1 MRKPVIDMKED
12 MRRTDPLTGEFFF
25 AVRVNQRF
33 EVPANRIKF
42 HNQSAGYLRKETA
55 VINKAIIKTHRLYRS
70 IMGDKMEAVFP
81 YEYLKGY
88 GINLSVFNHL
98 VKINGE
104 KHQAIHEFVIILIDE
119 NSVKIINYDRY
130 QRI

>member
-1 MRKPVIDMKED
+1 MRKEGKCMKEEI
-12 MRRTDPLTGEFFF
+12 RRIDPLTREEFI

-33 EVPANRIKF
+33 AIPANRIKF
-42 HNQSAGYLRKETA
+42 HNESASDLRKETA
-55 VINKAIIKTHRLYRS
+55 VINNAIIKTHRLYRNL
-70 IMGDKMEAVFP
+70 MGDKKVAVFS
-81 YEYLKGY
+81 YDYLKGY

-119 NSVKIINYDRY
+119 NSVKIINNGRY
-130 QRI
+130 